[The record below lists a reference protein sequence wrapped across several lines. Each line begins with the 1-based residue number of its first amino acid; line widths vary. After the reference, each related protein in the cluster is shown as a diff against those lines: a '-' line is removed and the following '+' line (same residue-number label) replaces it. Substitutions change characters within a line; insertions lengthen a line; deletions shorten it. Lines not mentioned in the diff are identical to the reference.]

1 MLLNEEKERDAMKN
15 FDYVMQSFKI
25 MHLNKLDQGA
35 RILTNASLKA
45 SIQKQEVTRLEIM
58 MRFTKYTIK
67 ELKLL
72 FTAIDV
78 EAEAK
83 RILAKWDQSRVTA

>member
-35 RILTNASLKA
+35 RTLTNASLKA

-67 ELKLL
+67 ELNLL

-83 RILAKWDQSRVTA
+83 HILTKWDQNRVAV